1 MAASRS
7 TRVTRSTV
15 GFNGLDENF
24 CGRTLRN
31 RSIAHAEEVVPQS
44 LLRSRSPKKK
54 SETAQKGICPRSGEL
69 KPTGPRESWVSPR
82 KRGLSVSEKDIA
94 EKDSVENSEIRSPGA
109 LSPVLKKIKHCL
121 RSDEPSSPEEKVSTT
136 ERKNSCSDNE
146 TDSTSTKRA
155 HRCILLDDRDKGEI
169 KKEFEPEEHL
179 KKTITIETASHKTLN
194 GVDEKNTAAFNCND
208 CQSDGSTKQNTVAL
222 PPHKEKIVSE
232 NGSSLNSYSV
242 LTNRKDT
249 LLDHNV
255 PCTNSE
261 ERAEKKNHSLVASC
275 LPIDNVN
282 QTNKQTSFSSETLS
296 SARDSDEISGA
307 EDSASEV
314 NTENTVSVIN
324 AAHDN
329 CVSGDPESEL
339 SFAELDVDNNAA
351 TFSDTQEHRYT
362 LRTSPR
368 RPLSIKDSPCKNEF
382 PCGEN
387 GPIDESKICT
397 SNNSKTTS
405 TVNGSLI
412 ITDVAHIDKKQDCGF
427 VRCSADKQTVPNS
440 ETVPASQHIP
450 TSKERGGQQTTEDE
464 EEDPDVYYFESDH
477 VALKHNTDYQR
488 LLQTISVLEAQR
500 TQAVQDMERLGQYQ
514 RQALAN
520 PIGFVEKLQKKMDI
534 GIPCPQRIVQLPEV
548 SWEQY
553 TTGLGNFERE
563 LRKRKHNSRRVK
575 LSFDKVG
582 ISANAQK
589 NTENSKDRE
598 TASYSVLPQSDNQQG
613 STSGHSQIGGRL
625 CTETKPG
632 TFNQLW
638 SVEEQKK
645 LERLLLKY
653 PPEEVEAKRWQKIA
667 DELGNRTAKQVASRV
682 QKYFIKLTKAGLPVP
697 GRTPNLYMYAK
708 KSSGKR
714 QHALNKYLFRP
725 STFMT
730 SHEPPVYMD
739 EEDDRLSFNSRDL
752 DPPGDEEISDDED
765 IHVDCHGLAEYKELI
780 ELKKLKKQKLH
791 QMRAQSGFVQHVGF
805 KCDNCETEPIQ
816 GIRWHC
822 QDCPPQMS
830 VDFCDSCSDC
840 LYETETHK
848 EDHHL
853 EPIYKAETFLDRDY
867 CMPHNTNYNYLDPNY
882 FPANR

>member
-31 RSIAHAEEVVPQS
+31 RSIAHSEEVVPQS

-54 SETAQKGICPRSGEL
+54 QETAQKGICPKSGDL

-82 KRGLSVSEKDIA
+82 KRGLSVSEKDIT
-94 EKDSVENSEIRSPGA
+94 EKDSVENSEIRSPET
-109 LSPVLKKIKHCL
+109 LSPVLKKIKRYL
-121 RSDEPSSPEEKVSTT
+121 RSDEPTSPEEKVSTT
-136 ERKNSCSDNE
+136 ERKDSSSDNE
-146 TDSTSTKRA
+146 TDSTNTKQA
-155 HRCILLDDRDKGEI
+155 LRCILLDDSDEREI
-169 KKEFEPEEHL
+169 KKESETEDHL
-179 KKTITIETASHKTLN
+179 KKTITIETASHKTFN

-208 CQSDGSTKQNTVAL
+208 CQSDGSAKQNAVAL
-222 PPHKEKIVSE
+222 SPHKEKIVSE
-232 NGSSLNSYSV
+232 NGSSLNPCSV
-242 LTNRKDT
+242 LTNNRKDT
-249 LLDHNV
+249 LLDRNV

-261 ERAEKKNHSLVASC
+261 EQVENQKHNIVANC

-282 QTNKQTSFSSETLS
+282 QTNKPTSFCSETLS

-307 EDSASEV
+307 EDSALEV
-314 NTENTVSVIN
+314 NTENTDSVIN

-329 CVSGDPESEL
+329 CISGDPESEL
-339 SFAELDVDNNAA
+339 SFTELDNGDTNVA
-351 TFSDTQEHRYT
+351 TFSETQEHRYT

-368 RPLSIKDSPCKNEF
+368 KPLPVKDCPYKNEF

-397 SNNSKTTS
+397 SNNSKTNS
-405 TVNGSLI
+405 TVNGSFVNA
-412 ITDVAHIDKKQDCGF
+412 DVAHSDKKQDCSA
-427 VRCSADKQTVPNS
+427 VHCSADKQTIPNS

-450 TSKERGGQQTTEDE
+450 PCKERGGQQTTEED

-500 TQAVQDMERLGQYQ
+500 TQAVQDMEMLGQYQ
-514 RQALAN
+514 RQALVN
-520 PIGFVEKLQKKMDI
+520 PIGFVEKLQKKVDI

-548 SWEQY
+548 SWDQY
-553 TTGLGNFERE
+553 TTGLGNFEKE
-563 LRKRKHNSRRVK
+563 LRKRKSNSRRVK
-575 LSFDKVG
+575 LNFDKIG
-582 ISANAQK
+582 ISANAQR

-667 DELGNRTAKQVASRV
+667 DELGNRTSKQVASRV

-708 KSSGKR
+708 KSSAKR
-714 QHALNKYLFRP
+714 QHALNKYLFKP

-739 EEDDRLSFNSRDL
+739 EEDDHFNSRDL
-752 DPPGDEEISDDED
+752 DAAGDEEISDDED
-765 IHVDCHGLAEYKELI
+765 IHVDCHGLAEYKELL
-780 ELKKLKKQKLH
+780 ELKKLKKQKLR
-791 QMRAQSGFVQHVGF
+791 QMQTQSGFVQHVGF
-805 KCDNCETEPIQ
+805 KCDNCGTEPIQ

-840 LYETETHK
+840 LCETETHK

-853 EPIYKAETFLDRDY
+853 EPFYKAETFLDRDY